1 MRDPAL
7 TLCMVAHIPLH
18 GVAAFQ
24 EYEGSVLPLLNEYSG
39 RLVHR
44 YQNADGTMEMHIVQ
58 FTSAV
63 DFAAYR
69 ASNSR
74 TKFAQLLEKSGAEVS
89 VHEVTDIS

>member
-1 MRDPAL
+1 
-7 TLCMVAHIPLH
+7 
-18 GVAAFQ
+18 
-24 EYEGSVLPLLNEYSG
+24 
-39 RLVHR
+39 
-44 YQNADGTMEMHIVQ
+44 MHIVQ
-58 FTSAV
+58 FTSAD